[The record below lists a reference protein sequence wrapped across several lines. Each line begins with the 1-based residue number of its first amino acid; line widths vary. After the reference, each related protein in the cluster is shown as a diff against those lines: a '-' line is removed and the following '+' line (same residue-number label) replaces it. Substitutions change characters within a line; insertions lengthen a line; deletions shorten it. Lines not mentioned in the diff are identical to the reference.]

1 MEEEKKLPLRKI
13 LVVED
18 NQDSRELVVKVL
30 KNKGYQMIEAEDG
43 EQAIEK
49 AIAESPN
56 LILLDISLPK
66 LSGYEVAKKLKE
78 MDEFKDIP
86 IIAFT
91 AHAMKGDREKVLIAG
106 FEGYISKP
114 VNVRELPNQIKS
126 YLRGKWESVLGGE
139 QE

>member
-18 NQDSRELVVKVL
+18 NQDSRELVVKIL
-30 KNKGYQMIEAEDG
+30 RNKGYQMIEAEDG

-49 AIAESPN
+49 ALAEIPN

-66 LSGYEVAKKLKE
+66 LNGYEVARRLKE
-78 MDEFKDIP
+78 IDAFKDVP

-114 VNVRELPNQIKS
+114 IDVRELPNQIKA

>member
-1 MEEEKKLPLRKI
+1 MEEEKKLPSRKI

-30 KNKGYQMIEAEDG
+30 RNKGYQMIEAEDG

-49 AIAESPN
+49 AIAEIPN

-66 LSGYEVAKKLKE
+66 LSGYEVAKRLKE
-78 MDEFKDIP
+78 MDAFKDVP

-114 VNVRELPNQIKS
+114 INVRELPNQIKA

>member
-1 MEEEKKLPLRKI
+1 MEEEKKIPSRKI

-30 KNKGYQMIEAEDG
+30 RNKGYQMIEAEDG

-49 AIAESPN
+49 ALAEIPN

-66 LSGYEVAKKLKE
+66 ISGYEVAKRLKE
-78 MDEFKDIP
+78 MDAFKDVP

-114 VNVRELPNQIKS
+114 INVRELPNQIKA